1 MELDGTNNRRT
12 MAPLPTRAAIM
23 PEPADQDLP
32 HPAHP
37 RGARHEVRRVRQRA
51 SYDRET
57 VHAILDAGMLAHVGF
72 ASDGQP
78 FVIPMLYARDGDAL
92 LLHGSIA
99 SRLMNRLG
107 EGVPACVEV
116 THVDGLVL
124 ARSHFDHSMNYRS
137 VVAFGRARLVEDAAA
152 KADAMARF
160 VDALIP
166 GRAAESRPAD
176 RNELAATHVLRFTI
190 EDASAK
196 IRSGAVKDNPAD
208 RTLPHWAGVVPQRIA
223 HGLPEPDDGIADGT
237 PLPASVHRLLEPKET
252 P

>member
-1 MELDGTNNRRT
+1 MTQ
-12 MAPLPTRAAIM
+12 
-23 PEPADQDLP
+23 PADQDTPPL
-32 HPAHP
+32 AHP

-51 SYDRET
+51 HYDRDT

-72 ASDGQP
+72 VSDGQP

-107 EGVPACVEV
+107 EGIAACISV

-137 VVAFGRARLVEDAAA
+137 VVAFGRAILIEDTAV
-152 KADAMARF
+152 KADAMTRF

-176 RNELAATHVLRFTI
+176 RNELAATHVLRFAI

-223 HGLPEPDDGIADGT
+223 YGAPEPDDGIDHGT
-237 PLPASVHRLLEPKET
+237 ALPPSVRRLLET
-252 P
+252 